1 MNEFVLCKMNKFLL
15 LAFLILIIGVPSA
28 YAHPF
33 LLDSEPPQAGNAAIG
48 TTQIITKYSEAVEID
63 FSELKVFDGN
73 GNQIDNGDTAYYEGE
88 NSLVITTSPLE
99 DGTYTVT
106 SKVLSKVDGHLV
118 RAAIIFGVGE
128 AQVDVSLLEA
138 QEESETTFLPEAAA
152 RFPGIVGQTV
162 ILGSTISAIAIW
174 GTRRKHFRKENLT
187 LINQTYRSKFSKIT
201 GAALVGV
208 LVSNFVMLAV
218 QTIRLETSPLDVIGT
233 SFGTTWLAR
242 MIITII
248 LLGIWF
254 WMERKPRLTSKKHV
268 PMLVASLVLIFTT
281 TMFGHGAASELAAP
295 MILDYVH
302 NLLASVWIGGVIFF
316 SFVILPTLA
325 KLDWM
330 EKEKT
335 ILTILPRY
343 SGMVTIALGILII
356 TGPTLLWFLESDVTS
371 ITNSTYGFLIFAKIF
386 LALIMIGL
394 GAYFQFKVQRPA
406 VKNLG
411 GAIGAGVFGFGEKSP
426 DISKEGFEPPTI
438 EALASK
444 KLAKPLK
451 ASAVTGI
458 ILLGVVSLLV
468 NSSLPAGEIQTAD
481 AQTATFG
488 FSSILFSEQAKFD
501 VSVLPVGVGSN
512 IINVIV
518 STIDGEPI
526 SDISGL
532 KIKIS
537 NPQRNISPI
546 EISTTHASNM
556 ITKFE
561 GEATFGF
568 AGTWQIEIEA
578 QRTQAA
584 NESVIF
590 DVLVK
595 PTLSEIRTEITEYD
609 FPEGESAPLYPLY
622 DGDNTIWISDAAKPK
637 LWKFTLD
644 DRKFTSHEFFGLT
657 TIFLDIDHNGKIWFT
672 DTPNSKIGNFDP
684 NTEKFEIIEIPS
696 LTASS
701 PYSIPIALKV
711 DLDNNI
717 WVAVVDRDMLL
728 VYNQDSKEFEQLLKL
743 PTSES
748 GPSALLLDDNG
759 DMWFAESLAGKIGV
773 VDSKTFEITEFAPD
787 TPLDEPFALLFDKS
801 GSLWISEHIGPGIS
815 KFDPVLETFDH
826 VEAPNPESLP
836 FGMVIDKYDNI
847 WFGQHVTDEL
857 AVYDPYNDQLI
868 EVSIPTPE
876 SFTQFVTSDNDGNVW
891 FVEQRGQKL
900 GVVSISSVS
909 GQARTVTDGV
919 SQSGFNYAEIVSPL
933 IAGGI
938 VVSSLFFVKSVNDK
952 RRIDKM
958 LSK

>member
-1 MNEFVLCKMNKFLL
+1 
-15 LAFLILIIGVPSA
+15 LI
-28 YAHPF
+28 
-33 LLDSEPPQAGNAAIG
+33 DSEPGQGQNTAVG
-48 TTQIITKYSEAVEID
+48 TTQIITFYSEAIEID
-63 FSELKVFDGN
+63 FSELKVFDSN
-73 GNQIDNGDTAYYEGE
+73 GNKIDNMDTAYYEGE
-88 NSLVITTSPLE
+88 SSLVITTPPLE

-128 AQVDVSLLEA
+128 AQVDASLLES
-138 QEESETTFLPEAAA
+138 QDESETTFLPEAAA

-162 ILGSTISAIAIW
+162 VLGSAISAIAIW
-174 GTRRKHFRKENLT
+174 GTQRKHFGKENLT

-201 GAALVGV
+201 GVALVGV

-218 QTIRLETSPLDVIGT
+218 QTVRLETSPIDVL
-233 SFGTTWLAR
+233 GTTFGATWLIR

-254 WMERKPRLTSKKHV
+254 WMERKPHLTNKKHV
-268 PMLVASLVLIFTT
+268 PMLIVSLALIFTT
-281 TMFGHGAASELAAP
+281 TMFGHGTASELVAP

-335 ILTILPRY
+335 VLAILPRY

-371 ITNSTYGFLIFAKIF
+371 ITNSTYGLLIFAKIF

-411 GAIGAGVFGFGEKSP
+411 GAIGAGVNGIGEKPP

-451 ASAVTGI
+451 ASAVIGI

-468 NSSLPAGEIQTAD
+468 NSSLPAGEVQTAD

-488 FSSILFSEQAKFD
+488 FSSVLFSEQAKFD
-501 VSVLPVGVGSN
+501 VSVLPVGVGLNTIS
-512 IINVIV
+512 VVV
-518 STIDGEPI
+518 STIDGELM
-526 SDISGL
+526 SDVSGL
-532 KIKIS
+532 KIKVS

-546 EISTTHASNM
+546 EISTIQSSDEVTE
-556 ITKFE
+556 FE

-578 QRTQAA
+578 QRTQTA

-609 FPEGESAPLYPLY
+609 FPDDESAPLCPRY
-622 DGDNTIWISDAAKPK
+622 DGDKTIWISDAQNPK

-644 DRKFTSHEFFGLT
+644 DRQFSSHEFFGIS

-684 NTEKFEIIEIPS
+684 KTEKFEVIEIPS
-696 LTASS
+696 LVDTS

-711 DLDNNI
+711 DFDNNI
-717 WVAVVDRDMLL
+717 WIAVVDTDMLL
-728 VYNQDSKEFEQLLKL
+728 MYNQNSKEFEQFLRL

-759 DMWFAESLAGKIGV
+759 NVWFAEALSGRIGV
-773 VDSKTFEITEFAPD
+773 IDSKTFEITEFASD

-801 GSLWISEHIGPGIS
+801 GALWIAEHIGPGIT

-826 VEAPNPESLP
+826 VNVPNPESLP
-836 FGMVIDKYDNI
+836 FGMAIDKYDNI
-847 WFGQHVTDEL
+847 WFGQHVIDEL
-857 AVYDPYNDQLI
+857 GVYDPYNDQLI

-876 SFTQFVTSDNDGNVW
+876 SFTQFITADDKGDIW
-891 FVEQRGQKL
+891 FVEQRTKKL
-900 GVVSISSVS
+900 GVVSISSIS
-909 GQARTVTDGV
+909 GQARAVTDGG
-919 SQSGFNYAEIVSPL
+919 SGPSFNYAEIVSPL

-938 VVSSLFFVKSVNDK
+938 VASSLFFVKSVNDK

-958 LSK
+958 LS

>member
-1 MNEFVLCKMNKFLL
+1 MNKLLL
-15 LAFLILIIGVPSA
+15 LAFLILVIGVPSA

-33 LLDSEPPQAGNAAIG
+33 LLDSEPSQAVNAPID

-63 FSELKVFDGN
+63 FSELKVFDSN
-73 GNQIDNGDTAYYEGE
+73 GNQIDNGDTTYYEGE
-88 NSLVITTSPLE
+88 SSLVITTPPLE

-128 AQVDVSLLEA
+128 AQVDVSLLES
-138 QEESETTFLPEAAA
+138 QDESETTFLPEAAA

-174 GTRRKHFRKENLT
+174 GTQRKHFGKENLT

-201 GAALVGV
+201 GVALVGV
-208 LVSNFVMLAV
+208 LVSNFVMIAV
-218 QTIRLETSPLDVIGT
+218 QTVRLETSPIDVL
-233 SFGTTWLAR
+233 GTTFGATWLIR

-254 WMERKPRLTSKKHV
+254 WMERKPHLTNKKHV
-268 PMLVASLVLIFTT
+268 PLLIVSLALIFTT
-281 TMFGHGAASELAAP
+281 TMFGHGTASELVAP

-335 ILTILPRY
+335 VLAILPRY

-371 ITNSTYGFLIFAKIF
+371 ITNSTYGLLIFAKIF

-411 GAIGAGVFGFGEKSP
+411 GAIGAGVFGFGEKPP
-426 DISKEGFEPPTI
+426 DISKEGFEAPTI

-444 KLAKPLK
+444 KLVKPLK
-451 ASAVTGI
+451 ASAVIGI

-468 NSSLPAGEIQTAD
+468 NSSLPAGEVQTAD

-488 FSSILFSEQAKFD
+488 FSSVLFSEQAKFD
-501 VSVLPVGVGSN
+501 VSILPVGVGPNTIS
-512 IINVIV
+512 VV
-518 STIDGEPI
+518 VFTIDGEPM
-526 SDISGL
+526 SDVSGL
-532 KIKIS
+532 KIKVS

-546 EISTTHASNM
+546 EISTIQSSDEVTE
-556 ITKFE
+556 FE

-578 QRTQAA
+578 QRTQTA

-609 FPEGESAPLYPLY
+609 FPEGESAPLYPRY
-622 DGDNTIWISDAAKPK
+622 DGDNTIWISDAQNPK

-644 DRKFTSHEFFGLT
+644 DRQFSSHEFFGIS

-684 NTEKFEIIEIPS
+684 KTEKFEIIEIPL
-696 LTASS
+696 LTMKTS
-701 PYSIPIALKV
+701 YSIPITLKV
-711 DLDNNI
+711 DSDNNI
-717 WVAVVDRDMLL
+717 WVALVDRDMLL
-728 VYNQDSKEFEQLLKL
+728 VYSQDSKEFEQFLKL
-743 PTSES
+743 PTLES

-759 DMWFAESLAGKIGV
+759 NMWFAESLSGKIGV

-801 GSLWISEHIGPGIS
+801 GSLWIAEHIGPGIT
-815 KFDPVLETFDH
+815 KFDPILETFDH
-826 VEAPNPESLP
+826 VKAPNPESLP
-836 FGMVIDKYDNI
+836 FGMAIDKYDNI
-847 WFGQHVTDEL
+847 WFGQHVIDEL
-857 AVYDPYNDQLI
+857 GVYDPYNDQLI

-876 SFTQFVTSDNDGNVW
+876 SFTQFITADDKGDIW
-891 FVEQRGQKL
+891 FVEQRTKKL

-909 GQARTVTDGV
+909 GQARAVTDGG
-919 SQSGFNYAEIVSPL
+919 SGPSFNYAEIVSPL

>member
-1 MNEFVLCKMNKFLL
+1 
-15 LAFLILIIGVPSA
+15 LAFLILVIGVPSA

-33 LLDSEPPQAGNAAIG
+33 LLVAEPSQAVKAPIG

-63 FSELKVFDGN
+63 FSELKVFDSN

-88 NSLVITTSPLE
+88 SSLVITTPPLE

-128 AQVDVSLLEA
+128 AQVDASLLES
-138 QEESETTFLPEAAA
+138 QDESETTFLPEAAA

-162 ILGSTISAIAIW
+162 VLGSAISAIAIW
-174 GTRRKHFRKENLT
+174 GTQRKHFGKENLT

-201 GAALVGV
+201 GVALVGV

-218 QTIRLETSPLDVIGT
+218 QTVRLETSPIDVL
-233 SFGTTWLAR
+233 GTTFGATWLIR

-254 WMERKPRLTSKKHV
+254 WMERKPRLTNKKHV
-268 PMLVASLVLIFTT
+268 PMLIVSLALIFTT
-281 TMFGHGAASELAAP
+281 TMFGHGTASELVAP

-302 NLLASVWIGGVIFF
+302 YLLASVWIGGIIFF

-335 ILTILPRY
+335 VLAILPRY

-411 GAIGAGVFGFGEKSP
+411 GAIGAGVFGFGEKPP
-426 DISKEGFEPPTI
+426 DVSKEGFEPPTI

-444 KLAKPLK
+444 KLVYPLK
-451 ASAVTGI
+451 ASAVIGI

-468 NSSLPAGEIQTAD
+468 YSSLPAGEVQTAD
-481 AQTATFG
+481 AQTTMFG
-488 FSSILFSEQAKFD
+488 FSSVLFSEQAKFD
-501 VSVLPVGVGSN
+501 VSVLPVGVGLNTIS
-512 IINVIV
+512 VVV
-518 STIDGEPI
+518 STIDGELM
-526 SDISGL
+526 SDVSGL
-532 KIKIS
+532 KIKVS

-546 EISTTHASNM
+546 EISTIQSSDE

-584 NESVIF
+584 NESIIF

-609 FPEGESAPLYPLY
+609 FPIDDSAPLYPRY
-622 DGDNTIWISDAAKPK
+622 DGDNTIWISDAAEPR

-644 DRKFTSHEFFGLT
+644 DRQFSSYDFFGIS
-657 TIFLDIDHNGKIWFT
+657 TIFLDIDHDGKIWFT

-684 NTEKFEIIEIPS
+684 KTEKFEIIEIPS
-696 LTASS
+696 LVDTS

-711 DLDNNI
+711 DFDNNI
-717 WVAVVDRDMLL
+717 WIAVVDTDMILI
-728 VYNQDSKEFEQLLKL
+728 YNQNSKEFEQFLRL

-759 DMWFAESLAGKIGV
+759 NMWFAEALSGKIGV
-773 VDSKTFEITEFAPD
+773 VDSKTFEITEFVPD

-801 GSLWISEHIGPGIS
+801 GSLWIAEHIGP
-815 KFDPVLETFDH
+815 
-826 VEAPNPESLP
+826 
-836 FGMVIDKYDNI
+836 
-847 WFGQHVTDEL
+847 
-857 AVYDPYNDQLI
+857 
-868 EVSIPTPE
+868 
-876 SFTQFVTSDNDGNVW
+876 
-891 FVEQRGQKL
+891 
-900 GVVSISSVS
+900 
-909 GQARTVTDGV
+909 
-919 SQSGFNYAEIVSPL
+919 
-933 IAGGI
+933 
-938 VVSSLFFVKSVNDK
+938 
-952 RRIDKM
+952 
-958 LSK
+958 

>member
-1 MNEFVLCKMNKFLL
+1 
-15 LAFLILIIGVPSA
+15 LALLILVIGVPSV

-33 LLDSEPPQAGNAAIG
+33 LLDSEPSQAVNVPIG

-63 FSELKVFDGN
+63 FSELKVFDSD

-88 NSLVITTSPLE
+88 SSLVITTSPLE

-128 AQVDVSLLEA
+128 AQVDASLLES
-138 QEESETTFLPEAAA
+138 QDESETTFLPEAAA

-162 ILGSTISAIAIW
+162 VLGSAISAIAIW
-174 GTRRKHFRKENLT
+174 GTQRKHFGKENLT

-218 QTIRLETSPLDVIGT
+218 QTVRLETSPIDVL
-233 SFGTTWLAR
+233 GTTFGATWLMR

-254 WMERKPRLTSKKHV
+254 WMERKPHLTNKKHV
-268 PMLVASLVLIFTT
+268 PMLIVSLALIFTT
-281 TMFGHGAASELAAP
+281 TMFGHGTASELVAP

-302 NLLASVWIGGVIFF
+302 NLLASVWIGGIIFF

-335 ILTILPRY
+335 VLAILPRY

-371 ITNSTYGFLIFAKIF
+371 ITNSTYGLLIFAKIF
-386 LALIMIGL
+386 LAMIMIGL

-411 GAIGAGVFGFGEKSP
+411 GAIGAGVFGFGEKPP
-426 DISKEGFEPPTI
+426 DVSKEGFEPPTI

-444 KLAKPLK
+444 KLVKPLK
-451 ASAVTGI
+451 ASAVIGI

-468 NSSLPAGEIQTAD
+468 NSSLPAGEVQTAD
-481 AQTATFG
+481 AQTAMFG
-488 FSSILFSEQAKFD
+488 FSSVLFSEQAKFG
-501 VSVLPVGVGSN
+501 VSVLPVGVGPNTIS
-512 IINVIV
+512 VVV
-518 STIDGEPI
+518 STIDGEPM
-526 SDISGL
+526 SDVSGL
-532 KIKIS
+532 KIKVS

-546 EISTTHASNM
+546 EISTIQSSDEVTE
-556 ITKFE
+556 FE

-568 AGTWQIEIEA
+568 AGTWQIDIEV

-584 NESVIF
+584 NESIIF

-609 FPEGESAPLYPLY
+609 FPIDDSAPLYPRY
-622 DGDNTIWISDAAKPK
+622 DGDNTIWISDAAEPR

-644 DRKFTSHEFFGLT
+644 DRQFSSYDFFGIS
-657 TIFLDIDHNGKIWFT
+657 TIFLDIDHDGKIWFT

-684 NTEKFEIIEIPS
+684 KTEKFEVIEIPS
-696 LTASS
+696 LTDTS

-711 DLDNNI
+711 DFDNNI
-717 WVAVVDRDMLL
+717 WIAVVDTDMLL
-728 VYNQDSKEFEQLLKL
+728 VYSQDSKEFEQFLRL

-759 DMWFAESLAGKIGV
+759 NMWFAESLSGKIGV

-787 TPLDEPFALLFDKS
+787 TLLDEPFALLFDKS
-801 GSLWISEHIGPGIS
+801 GLLWISEHTGPGITE
-815 KFDPVLETFDH
+815 FDPMLETFDH
-826 VEAPNPESLP
+826 VKAPNPESLP
-836 FGMVIDKYDNI
+836 FGMAIDKYDNI

-857 AVYDPYNDQLI
+857 GVYDPYNDQLI

-876 SFTQFVTSDNDGNVW
+876 SFTQFITADDNGDIW
-891 FVEQRGQKL
+891 FVEQRTKKL
-900 GVVSISSVS
+900 GVVSISSVPS
-909 GQARTVTDGV
+909 QAKAV
-919 SQSGFNYAEIVSPL
+919 SDSSDELQLNYAEIVSPL
-933 IAGGI
+933 IAAGI
-938 VVSSLFFVKSVNDK
+938 IATSLFFVKSVHDK
-952 RRIDKM
+952 RRIDELLQK
-958 LSK
+958 

>member
-1 MNEFVLCKMNKFLL
+1 MNKLLL
-15 LAFLILIIGVPSA
+15 LAFLILVIGVPSA

-33 LLDSEPPQAGNAAIG
+33 LLDSEPSQAVNAPIG
-48 TTQIITKYSEAVEID
+48 TTQIITKYSEAVEIN
-63 FSELKVFDGN
+63 FSELKVFDSN

-88 NSLVITTSPLE
+88 SSLVITTSPLE

-128 AQVDVSLLEA
+128 AQVNASLLES
-138 QEESETTFLPEAAA
+138 QDESETTFLPEAAA

-162 ILGSTISAIAIW
+162 VLGSTISAIAIW
-174 GTRRKHFRKENLT
+174 GTQRKHFGKENLT

-201 GAALVGV
+201 GVALVGV
-208 LVSNFVMLAV
+208 LVSNFVMIAV
-218 QTIRLETSPLDVIGT
+218 QTVRLETSPIDVL
-233 SFGTTWLAR
+233 GTTFGATWLIR

-254 WMERKPRLTSKKHV
+254 WMERKPHLTNKKHV
-268 PMLVASLVLIFTT
+268 PMLIVSLALIFTT
-281 TMFGHGAASELAAP
+281 TMFGHGTASELVAP

-316 SFVILPTLA
+316 AFVILPTLA
-325 KLDWM
+325 KLNWM

-335 ILTILPRY
+335 ILAILPRY
-343 SGMVTIALGILII
+343 SGMITIALGILII
-356 TGPTLLWFLESDVTS
+356 TGPTLLWFLESNVTS

-411 GAIGAGVFGFGEKSP
+411 GAIGAGVFGFGEKPP

-468 NSSLPAGEIQTAD
+468 NSSLPAGEVQTAD

-488 FSSILFSEQAKFD
+488 FSSVLFSEQAKFD

-512 IINVIV
+512 TISVIV
-518 STIDGEPI
+518 STIDGEPM

-532 KIKIS
+532 KIKVS

-546 EISTTHASNM
+546 EISTIQSSDE
-556 ITKFE
+556 ITEFE

-578 QRTQAA
+578 QRTQTA

-609 FPEGESAPLYPLY
+609 FPEGESAPLYPRY
-622 DGDNTIWISDAAKPK
+622 DGNNTIWISDAAEPR

-644 DRKFTSHEFFGLT
+644 DKQFSSYDFFGIS
-657 TIFLDIDHNGKIWFT
+657 TIFLDIDHDGKIWFT

-684 NTEKFEIIEIPS
+684 KTEKFEVIEIPS
-696 LTASS
+696 LVDTS

-711 DLDNNI
+711 DFDNNI
-717 WVAVVDRDMLL
+717 WIAVVDTDMLL
-728 VYNQDSKEFEQLLKL
+728 MYNQNSKEFEQFLRL

-759 DMWFAESLAGKIGV
+759 NMWFAEALSGRIGV

-801 GSLWISEHIGPGIS
+801 GSLWIAEHIGPGIA
-815 KFDPVLETFDH
+815 KFDPILETFDH
-826 VEAPNPESLP
+826 VKAPNPESLP
-836 FGMVIDKYDNI
+836 FGMAIDKYDNI
-847 WFGQHVTDEL
+847 WFGQHVIDEL
-857 AVYDPYNDQLI
+857 GVYDPYNDQLI

-876 SFTQFVTSDNDGNVW
+876 SFTQFITADDNGDIW
-891 FVEQRGQKL
+891 FVEQRTKKL
-900 GVVSISSVS
+900 GVVSISSVP
-909 GQARTVTDGV
+909 GQARTVIDGG
-919 SQSGFNYAEIVSPL
+919 SGPSFNYAEIVSPL

-958 LSK
+958 LSE

>member
-1 MNEFVLCKMNKFLL
+1 MNKLLL
-15 LAFLILIIGVPSA
+15 LAFLILVIGVPSA

-33 LLDSEPPQAGNAAIG
+33 LLDSEPSQAVNAPIG
-48 TTQIITKYSEAVEID
+48 TTQIITKYSEAVEIN
-63 FSELKVFDGN
+63 FSELKVFDSN

-88 NSLVITTSPLE
+88 SSLVITTPPLE

-128 AQVDVSLLEA
+128 AQVDASLLES
-138 QEESETTFLPEAAA
+138 QDESETTFLPEAAA

-162 ILGSTISAIAIW
+162 VLGSAISAIAIW
-174 GTRRKHFRKENLT
+174 GTQRKHFGKENLT

-208 LVSNFVMLAV
+208 LVSNFVMIAV
-218 QTIRLETSPLDVIGT
+218 QTVRLETSPIDVL
-233 SFGTTWLAR
+233 GTTFGATWLIR

-254 WMERKPRLTSKKHV
+254 WMERKPHLTNKKHV
-268 PMLVASLVLIFTT
+268 PMLIVSLALIFTT
-281 TMFGHGAASELAAP
+281 TMFGHGTASELAAP

-302 NLLASVWIGGVIFF
+302 NLLASVWIGGIIFF

-335 ILTILPRY
+335 VLAILPRY

-356 TGPTLLWFLESDVTS
+356 TGPTLLWFLESNVTS
-371 ITNSTYGFLIFAKIF
+371 ITNSTYGLLIFAKIF

-411 GAIGAGVFGFGEKSP
+411 GAIGAGVFGFGEKPP
-426 DISKEGFEPPTI
+426 DISKEGFEAPTI

-444 KLAKPLK
+444 KLVKPLK
-451 ASAVTGI
+451 ASAVIGI

-468 NSSLPAGEIQTAD
+468 NSSLPAGEVQTAD

-488 FSSILFSEQAKFD
+488 FSSVLFSEQAKFD
-501 VSVLPVGVGSN
+501 VSILPVGVGPNTIS
-512 IINVIV
+512 VV
-518 STIDGEPI
+518 VFTIDGEPM
-526 SDISGL
+526 SDVSGL
-532 KIKIS
+532 KIKVS

-546 EISTTHASNM
+546 EISTIQSSDEVTE
-556 ITKFE
+556 FE

-568 AGTWQIEIEA
+568 AGTWQIDIEV

-584 NESVIF
+584 NESIIF

-609 FPEGESAPLYPLY
+609 FPEADSAPLYPRY
-622 DGDNTIWISDAAKPK
+622 DGDNTIWISDAAEPR

-644 DRKFTSHEFFGLT
+644 DRQFSSYDFFGIS
-657 TIFLDIDHNGKIWFT
+657 TIFLDIDHDGKIWFT

-684 NTEKFEIIEIPS
+684 KTEKFEVIEIPS
-696 LTASS
+696 LVDTS

-711 DLDNNI
+711 DFDNNI
-717 WVAVVDRDMLL
+717 WVAVVDTDMLL
-728 VYNQDSKEFEQLLKL
+728 MYNQNSKEFEQFLRL

-759 DMWFAESLAGKIGV
+759 NMWFAEALSGRIGV

-801 GSLWISEHIGPGIS
+801 GSLWIAEHVGPGIT
-815 KFDPVLETFDH
+815 KFDPILETFDQ
-826 VEAPNPESLP
+826 VKAPNPESLP
-836 FGMVIDKYDNI
+836 FGMAIDKYDNI
-847 WFGQHVTDEL
+847 WFGQHVIDEL
-857 AVYDPYNDQLI
+857 GVYDPYNDQLI

-876 SFTQFVTSDNDGNVW
+876 SFTQFITADDNGDIW
-891 FVEQRGQKL
+891 FVEQRTKKL
-900 GVVSISSVS
+900 GVVSISSVP
-909 GQARTVTDGV
+909 GQARAVTDGG
-919 SQSGFNYAEIVSPL
+919 SGPSFNYAEIVSPL

-938 VVSSLFFVKSVNDK
+938 VASSLFFVKSVNDK

-958 LSK
+958 LS

>member
-1 MNEFVLCKMNKFLL
+1 LT
-15 LAFLILIIGVPSA
+15 FLILVIGVPSA

-33 LLDSEPPQAGNAAIG
+33 LLDSEPSQAVNAPIG

-63 FSELKVFDGN
+63 FSELKVFDSN
-73 GNQIDNGDTAYYEGE
+73 GNQIDNGDTTYYEGE
-88 NSLVITTSPLE
+88 SSLVITTPPLE

-128 AQVDVSLLEA
+128 AQVDASLLES
-138 QEESETTFLPEAAA
+138 QDESETTFLPEAAA

-162 ILGSTISAIAIW
+162 VLGSAISAIAIW
-174 GTRRKHFRKENLT
+174 GTQRKHFGKENLT

-201 GAALVGV
+201 GVALVGV
-208 LVSNFVMLAV
+208 LVSNFVMIAV
-218 QTIRLETSPLDVIGT
+218 QTVRLETSPIDVL
-233 SFGTTWLAR
+233 GTTFGATWLIR

-248 LLGIWF
+248 LFGIWF
-254 WMERKPRLTSKKHV
+254 WMERKPHLTNKKHV
-268 PMLVASLVLIFTT
+268 PMLIVSLALIFTT
-281 TMFGHGAASELAAP
+281 TMFGHGTASELVAP

-335 ILTILPRY
+335 VLAILPRY

-371 ITNSTYGFLIFAKIF
+371 ITNSTYGLLIFAKIF

-411 GAIGAGVFGFGEKSP
+411 GAIGAGVFGFGEKPP
-426 DISKEGFEPPTI
+426 DVSKEGFEPPTI

-444 KLAKPLK
+444 KLVKPLK

-468 NSSLPAGEIQTAD
+468 NSSLPAGEVQTAD
-481 AQTATFG
+481 AQTTMFG
-488 FSSILFSEQAKFD
+488 FSSVLFSEQAKFD
-501 VSVLPVGVGSN
+501 VSVLPVGVGPNTIS
-512 IINVIV
+512 VVV
-518 STIDGEPI
+518 STIDGESM
-526 SDISGL
+526 SDVSGL
-532 KIKIS
+532 KIKVS

-546 EISTTHASNM
+546 EISTIQSSDE
-556 ITKFE
+556 ITEFE

-578 QRTQAA
+578 QRTQTA

-609 FPEGESAPLYPLY
+609 FPEADSAPLYPRY
-622 DGDNTIWISDAAKPK
+622 DGNNTIWISDAAEPR

-644 DRKFTSHEFFGLT
+644 DRQFSSYDFFGIS
-657 TIFLDIDHNGKIWFT
+657 TIFLDIDHDGKIWFT

-684 NTEKFEIIEIPS
+684 KTEKFEVIEIPP
-696 LTASS
+696 LTAAS

-711 DLDNNI
+711 DFDNNI
-717 WVAVVDRDMLL
+717 WIAVVDKNQLL
-728 VYNQDSKEFEQLLKL
+728 MYNQNSKEFEQFLRV

-759 DMWFAESLAGKIGV
+759 NMWFAEALSGKIGV

-801 GSLWISEHIGPGIS
+801 GSLWIAEHIGPGIT
-815 KFDPVLETFDH
+815 KFDPILETFDH
-826 VEAPNPESLP
+826 VKAPNPESLP
-836 FGMVIDKYDNI
+836 FGMAIDKYDNI
-847 WFGQHVTDEL
+847 WFGQHVIDEL

-876 SFTQFVTSDNDGNVW
+876 SFTQFITADDKGDIW
-891 FVEQRGQKL
+891 FVEQRTKKL
-900 GVVSISSVS
+900 GVVSISSIP
-909 GQARTVTDGV
+909 GQARTVTDGG
-919 SQSGFNYAEIVSPL
+919 SGPSFNYAEIVSPL

-958 LSK
+958 LSE

>member
-1 MNEFVLCKMNKFLL
+1 
-15 LAFLILIIGVPSA
+15 LALLILVIGVPSV

-33 LLDSEPPQAGNAAIG
+33 LLDSEPSQAVNAPIG

-63 FSELKVFDGN
+63 FSELKVFDSN

-88 NSLVITTSPLE
+88 SSLVITTPPLE

-128 AQVDVSLLEA
+128 AQVDASLLES
-138 QEESETTFLPEAAA
+138 QDESETTFLPEAAA

-162 ILGSTISAIAIW
+162 VLGSAISAIAIW
-174 GTRRKHFRKENLT
+174 GTQRKHFGKENLT

-201 GAALVGV
+201 GVALVGV
-208 LVSNFVMLAV
+208 LVSNFVMIAV
-218 QTIRLETSPLDVIGT
+218 QTIRLETSPIDVL
-233 SFGTTWLAR
+233 GTTFGATWLIR

-254 WMERKPRLTSKKHV
+254 WMERKPHLTNKKHA
-268 PMLVASLVLIFTT
+268 PMLIVSLALIFTT
-281 TMFGHGAASELAAP
+281 TMFGHGTASELVAP

-335 ILTILPRY
+335 VLAILPRY

-356 TGPTLLWFLESDVTS
+356 TGPTLLWFLESNVTS

-411 GAIGAGVFGFGEKSP
+411 GAIGAGVFGFGEKPP

-451 ASAVTGI
+451 ASAITGI

-468 NSSLPAGEIQTAD
+468 NSSLPAGEVQTAD
-481 AQTATFG
+481 AQTTTFG
-488 FSSILFSEQAKFD
+488 FSSILFSEQAKFG
-501 VSVLPVGVGSN
+501 VSVLPVGVGPNTIS
-512 IINVIV
+512 VVV
-518 STIDGEPI
+518 STIDGEPM
-526 SDISGL
+526 SDVSGL
-532 KIKIS
+532 KIKVS

-546 EISTTHASNM
+546 EISTIQSSDEVTE
-556 ITKFE
+556 FE

-609 FPEGESAPLYPLY
+609 FPDDESAPLYPRY
-622 DGDNTIWISDAAKPK
+622 DGDNTIWISDAAEPR

-644 DRKFTSHEFFGLT
+644 DRQFSSYDFFGIS
-657 TIFLDIDHNGKIWFT
+657 TIFLDIDHDGKIWFT

-684 NTEKFEIIEIPS
+684 KTEKFEVIEIPS
-696 LTASS
+696 LTDTS

-711 DLDNNI
+711 DFDNNI
-717 WVAVVDRDMLL
+717 WIAVVDTDMLL
-728 VYNQDSKEFEQLLKL
+728 MYNQNSKEFEQFLRV

-759 DMWFAESLAGKIGV
+759 NMWFAEALSGKIGV

-801 GSLWISEHIGPGIS
+801 GSLWIAEHIGPGIT

-826 VEAPNPESLP
+826 VKAPNPESLP
-836 FGMVIDKYDNI
+836 FGMAIDKYDNI
-847 WFGQHVTDEL
+847 WFGQHVIDEL
-857 AVYDPYNDQLI
+857 GVYDPYNDQLI
-868 EVSIPTPE
+868 EIPIPTPE
-876 SFTQFVTSDNDGNVW
+876 SFTQFITADDNGDIW
-891 FVEQRGQKL
+891 FVEQRTKKL
-900 GVVSISSVS
+900 GVVSISSVA
-909 GQARTVTDGV
+909 GQARTALSAGDE
-919 SQSGFNYAEIVSPL
+919 SGFNYAEIVSPL

-958 LSK
+958 LS

>member
-1 MNEFVLCKMNKFLL
+1 M
-15 LAFLILIIGVPSA
+15 AFLILVIGVPSA

-33 LLDSEPPQAGNAAIG
+33 LLDSEPSQAVNAPIG

-63 FSELKVFDGN
+63 FSELKVFDSN

-88 NSLVITTSPLE
+88 SSLVITTPPLE

-128 AQVDVSLLEA
+128 AQVDASLLES
-138 QEESETTFLPEAAA
+138 QDESETTFLPEAAA

-162 ILGSTISAIAIW
+162 VLGSAISAIAIW
-174 GTRRKHFRKENLT
+174 GTQRKHFGKENLT

-201 GAALVGV
+201 GVALVGV
-208 LVSNFVMLAV
+208 LVSNFVMIAV
-218 QTIRLETSPLDVIGT
+218 QTVRLETSPIDVL
-233 SFGTTWLAR
+233 GTTFGATWLMR

-254 WMERKPRLTSKKHV
+254 WMERKPHLTNKKHV
-268 PMLVASLVLIFTT
+268 PMLIVSLALIFTT
-281 TMFGHGAASELAAP
+281 TMFGHGTASELVAP

-335 ILTILPRY
+335 VLAILPRY
-343 SGMVTIALGILII
+343 SGMVTIALGILIV

-411 GAIGAGVFGFGEKSP
+411 GAIGAGVFGFGEKPP

-451 ASAVTGI
+451 ASAVIGI

-468 NSSLPAGEIQTAD
+468 NSSLPAGEVQTAD
-481 AQTATFG
+481 AQTAMFG
-488 FSSILFSEQAKFD
+488 FSSVLFSEQAKFD
-501 VSVLPVGVGSN
+501 VSVLPVGVGPNTIS
-512 IINVIV
+512 VVV
-518 STIDGEPI
+518 STIDGEPM
-526 SDISGL
+526 SDVSGL
-532 KIKIS
+532 KIKVS

-546 EISTTHASNM
+546 EISTIQSSDE
-556 ITKFE
+556 ITEFE

-584 NESVIF
+584 NESIIF

-609 FPEGESAPLYPLY
+609 FPEGESAPLYPRY
-622 DGDNTIWISDAAKPK
+622 DGDNTIWISDAAEPR

-644 DRKFTSHEFFGLT
+644 DKQFSSYDFFGIS
-657 TIFLDIDHNGKIWFT
+657 TIFLDIDHDGKIWFT

-684 NTEKFEIIEIPS
+684 KTEKFEVIEIPS
-696 LTASS
+696 LVDTS

-711 DLDNNI
+711 DFDNNI
-717 WVAVVDRDMLL
+717 WIAVVDTDMLL
-728 VYNQDSKEFEQLLKL
+728 MYNQNSKEFEQFLRL

-759 DMWFAESLAGKIGV
+759 NMWFAEALSGRIGV

-801 GSLWISEHIGPGIS
+801 GSLWIAEHIGPGIT
-815 KFDPVLETFDH
+815 KFDPILETFDH
-826 VEAPNPESLP
+826 VKAPNPESLP
-836 FGMVIDKYDNI
+836 FGMAIDKYDNI
-847 WFGQHVTDEL
+847 WFGQHVIDEL
-857 AVYDPYNDQLI
+857 GVYDPYNDQLI

-876 SFTQFVTSDNDGNVW
+876 SFTQFIAADDKGDIW
-891 FVEQRGQKL
+891 FVEQRTKKL

-909 GQARTVTDGV
+909 GQARDVTDSV
-919 SQSGFNYAEIVSPL
+919 NKFVFNYAEIVSPL

-958 LSK
+958 LS

>member
-1 MNEFVLCKMNKFLL
+1 MNGLLL
-15 LAFLILIIGVPSA
+15 LALLILVIGVPSV

-33 LLDSEPPQAGNAAIG
+33 LLDSEPSQAVNAPIG
-48 TTQIITKYSEAVEID
+48 TTQIITKYSEAVEIN
-63 FSELKVFDGN
+63 FSELKVFDSN

-88 NSLVITTSPLE
+88 SSLVITTPPLE
-99 DGTYTVT
+99 DGIYTVT

-128 AQVDVSLLEA
+128 AQVDVSLLES
-138 QEESETTFLPEAAA
+138 QDESETTFLPEAAA

-162 ILGSTISAIAIW
+162 VLGSAISAIAIW
-174 GTRRKHFRKENLT
+174 GTQRKHFGKENLT

-201 GAALVGV
+201 GVALVGV
-208 LVSNFVMLAV
+208 LVSNFVMIAV
-218 QTIRLETSPLDVIGT
+218 QTVRLETSPIDVL
-233 SFGTTWLAR
+233 GTTFGATWLIR

-254 WMERKPRLTSKKHV
+254 WMERKPHLTNKKHV
-268 PMLVASLVLIFTT
+268 PMLIVSLALIFTT
-281 TMFGHGAASELAAP
+281 TMFGHGTASELAAP

-302 NLLASVWIGGVIFF
+302 NLLASVWIGGIIFF

-335 ILTILPRY
+335 VLAILPRY

-371 ITNSTYGFLIFAKIF
+371 ITNSTYGLLIFAKIF

-411 GAIGAGVFGFGEKSP
+411 GAIGAGVFGFGEKPP

-468 NSSLPAGEIQTAD
+468 NSSLPAGEVQTAD
-481 AQTATFG
+481 AQTAMFG
-488 FSSILFSEQAKFD
+488 FSSVLFSEQAKFD
-501 VSVLPVGVGSN
+501 VSVLPVGVGLNTVS
-512 IINVIV
+512 VVV
-518 STIDGEPI
+518 STIDGEPM
-526 SDISGL
+526 SDVSGL
-532 KIKIS
+532 KIKVS

-546 EISTTHASNM
+546 EISTIQSSDEV
-556 ITKFE
+556 TKFE

-609 FPEGESAPLYPLY
+609 FPDPDSAPLYPLY
-622 DGDNTIWISDAAKPK
+622 DGDNTIWISDAAEPR

-644 DRKFTSHEFFGLT
+644 DRQFSSYDFFGIS
-657 TIFLDIDHNGKIWFT
+657 TIFLDIDHDGKIWFT

-684 NTEKFEIIEIPS
+684 KTEKFEVIEIPS
-696 LTASS
+696 LVDTS

-711 DLDNNI
+711 DFDNNI
-717 WVAVVDRDMLL
+717 WIAVVDTDMLL
-728 VYNQDSKEFEQLLKL
+728 MYNQNSKEFEQFLRL

-759 DMWFAESLAGKIGV
+759 NMWFAEALSGRIGV

-801 GSLWISEHIGPGIS
+801 GSLWIAEHIGPGIT
-815 KFDPVLETFDH
+815 KFDPILETFDH
-826 VEAPNPESLP
+826 VKAPNPESLP
-836 FGMVIDKYDNI
+836 FGMAIDKYDNI

-857 AVYDPYNDQLI
+857 GVYDPYNDQLI

-876 SFTQFVTSDNDGNVW
+876 SFTQFITADDNGDIW
-891 FVEQRGQKL
+891 FVEQRTKKL
-900 GVVSISSVS
+900 GVVSISSIS
-909 GQARTVTDGV
+909 GQARAVTDGG
-919 SQSGFNYAEIVSPL
+919 SGPSFNYAEIVSPL

-958 LSK
+958 LSY

>member
-1 MNEFVLCKMNKFLL
+1 MNRLLL
-15 LAFLILIIGVPSA
+15 LALLILVIGVPSV

-33 LLDSEPPQAGNAAIG
+33 LLDSEPSQAVNAPIG
-48 TTQIITKYSEAVEID
+48 TTQIITKYSEAVEIN
-63 FSELKVFDGN
+63 FSELKVFDSN

-88 NSLVITTSPLE
+88 SSLVITTPPLE

-128 AQVDVSLLEA
+128 AQVDASLLES
-138 QEESETTFLPEAAA
+138 QDESETTFLPEAAA

-162 ILGSTISAIAIW
+162 VLGSTISAIAIW
-174 GTRRKHFRKENLT
+174 GTQRKYFGKENLT

-201 GAALVGV
+201 GVALVGV
-208 LVSNFVMLAV
+208 LVSNFVMIAV
-218 QTIRLETSPLDVIGT
+218 QTVRLETSPIDVL
-233 SFGTTWLAR
+233 GTTFGATWLIR
-242 MIITII
+242 MIITIT

-254 WMERKPRLTSKKHV
+254 WMERKPHLTNKKHV
-268 PMLVASLVLIFTT
+268 PMLIVSLALIFTT
-281 TMFGHGAASELAAP
+281 TMFGHGTASELAAP

-335 ILTILPRY
+335 VLAILPRY

-411 GAIGAGVFGFGEKSP
+411 GAIGAGVFGFGEKPP

-468 NSSLPAGEIQTAD
+468 NSSLPAGEVQTAE
-481 AQTATFG
+481 AQTAMFG
-488 FSSILFSEQAKFD
+488 FSSVLFSEQAKFD
-501 VSVLPVGVGSN
+501 VSVLPVGVGPKTIS
-512 IINVIV
+512 VVV
-518 STIDGEPI
+518 STMDGEPM
-526 SDISGL
+526 SDVSGL
-532 KIKIS
+532 KIKVS

-546 EISTTHASNM
+546 EISIIQSSDEVTE
-556 ITKFE
+556 FE

-609 FPEGESAPLYPLY
+609 FPEGESAPLYPRY
-622 DGDNTIWISDAAKPK
+622 DGNNTIWISDAAEPR

-644 DRKFTSHEFFGLT
+644 DKQFSSYDFFGISQYFLT
-657 TIFLDIDHNGKIWFT
+657 
-672 DTPNSKIGNFDP
+672 
-684 NTEKFEIIEIPS
+684 
-696 LTASS
+696 
-701 PYSIPIALKV
+701 
-711 DLDNNI
+711 
-717 WVAVVDRDMLL
+717 
-728 VYNQDSKEFEQLLKL
+728 
-743 PTSES
+743 
-748 GPSALLLDDNG
+748 
-759 DMWFAESLAGKIGV
+759 
-773 VDSKTFEITEFAPD
+773 
-787 TPLDEPFALLFDKS
+787 
-801 GSLWISEHIGPGIS
+801 
-815 KFDPVLETFDH
+815 
-826 VEAPNPESLP
+826 
-836 FGMVIDKYDNI
+836 
-847 WFGQHVTDEL
+847 
-857 AVYDPYNDQLI
+857 
-868 EVSIPTPE
+868 
-876 SFTQFVTSDNDGNVW
+876 
-891 FVEQRGQKL
+891 
-900 GVVSISSVS
+900 
-909 GQARTVTDGV
+909 
-919 SQSGFNYAEIVSPL
+919 
-933 IAGGI
+933 
-938 VVSSLFFVKSVNDK
+938 
-952 RRIDKM
+952 
-958 LSK
+958 

>member
-1 MNEFVLCKMNKFLL
+1 M
-15 LAFLILIIGVPSA
+15 LI
-28 YAHPF
+28 
-33 LLDSEPPQAGNAAIG
+33 
-48 TTQIITKYSEAVEID
+48 
-63 FSELKVFDGN
+63 
-73 GNQIDNGDTAYYEGE
+73 
-88 NSLVITTSPLE
+88 
-99 DGTYTVT
+99 
-106 SKVLSKVDGHLV
+106 
-118 RAAIIFGVGE
+118 
-128 AQVDVSLLEA
+128 VSLA
-138 QEESETTFLPEAAA
+138 
-152 RFPGIVGQTV
+152 
-162 ILGSTISAIAIW
+162 
-174 GTRRKHFRKENLT
+174 
-187 LINQTYRSKFSKIT
+187 
-201 GAALVGV
+201 
-208 LVSNFVMLAV
+208 
-218 QTIRLETSPLDVIGT
+218 
-233 SFGTTWLAR
+233 
-242 MIITII
+242 
-248 LLGIWF
+248 
-254 WMERKPRLTSKKHV
+254 
-268 PMLVASLVLIFTT
+268 LIFTT
-281 TMFGHGAASELAAP
+281 TMFGHGTASELVAP

-335 ILTILPRY
+335 VLAILPRY

-411 GAIGAGVFGFGEKSP
+411 GAIGAGEFGIGEKPP
-426 DISKEGFEPPTI
+426 DVSKEGFEPPTI

-444 KLAKPLK
+444 KLVKPLK
-451 ASAVTGI
+451 ASAVIGI

-481 AQTATFG
+481 AQTTTFG
-488 FSSILFSEQAKFD
+488 FSSVLFSEQAKFD
-501 VSVLPVGVGSN
+501 VSVLPVGVGLNTIS
-512 IINVIV
+512 VVV
-518 STIDGEPI
+518 STIDGELM
-526 SDISGL
+526 SDVSSL
-532 KIKIS
+532 KIKVS

-546 EISTTHASNM
+546 EISTIQSSDE

-578 QRTQAA
+578 QRTQTA

-609 FPEGESAPLYPLY
+609 FPDDESAPLYPRY
-622 DGDNTIWISDAAKPK
+622 DGNNTIWISDAAEPR

-644 DRKFTSHEFFGLT
+644 GKQFSSYDFFGIS
-657 TIFLDIDHNGKIWFT
+657 TIFLDIDHDGKIWFT

-684 NTEKFEIIEIPS
+684 KTEKFEVIEIPS
-696 LTASS
+696 LIDTS

-711 DLDNNI
+711 DFDNNI
-717 WVAVVDRDMLL
+717 WIAVVDTNMILM
-728 VYNQDSKEFEQLLKL
+728 YNQNSKEFEQFLRL

-759 DMWFAESLAGKIGV
+759 DMWFAEALSGRIGV

-787 TPLDEPFALLFDKS
+787 TPLAEPFALLFDKS
-801 GSLWISEHIGPGIS
+801 GSLWIAEHIGPGIT
-815 KFDPVLETFDH
+815 KFDPILETFDH
-826 VEAPNPESLP
+826 VKAPNPESLP
-836 FGMVIDKYDNI
+836 FGMAIDKYDNI
-847 WFGQHVTDEL
+847 WFGQHVIDEL
-857 AVYDPYNDQLI
+857 GVYDPYNDQLI

-876 SFTQFVTSDNDGNVW
+876 SFTQFITADDKGDIW
-891 FVEQRGQKL
+891 FVEQRTKKL
-900 GVVSISSVS
+900 GVVSISSVP
-909 GQARTVTDGV
+909 GQARSITDGG
-919 SQSGFNYAEIVSPL
+919 SGPSFNYAEIVSPL

>member
-1 MNEFVLCKMNKFLL
+1 
-15 LAFLILIIGVPSA
+15 LAFLILVIGVPSA

-33 LLDSEPPQAGNAAIG
+33 LLDSEPSQAVNAPIG

-63 FSELKVFDGN
+63 FSELKVFDSN

-88 NSLVITTSPLE
+88 SSLVITIPPLE
-99 DGTYTVT
+99 DGIYTVT

-118 RAAIIFGVGE
+118 RTAIIFGVGE
-128 AQVDVSLLEA
+128 AQVDVSLLES
-138 QEESETTFLPEAAA
+138 QDESETTFLPEAAA

-162 ILGSTISAIAIW
+162 VLGSAISAIAIW
-174 GTRRKHFRKENLT
+174 GTQRKHFGKENLT

-201 GAALVGV
+201 GVALVGV
-208 LVSNFVMLAV
+208 LVSNFVMIAV
-218 QTIRLETSPLDVIGT
+218 QTVRLETSPIDVL
-233 SFGTTWLAR
+233 GTTFGATWLIR

-254 WMERKPRLTSKKHV
+254 WMERKPHLTNKKHV
-268 PMLVASLVLIFTT
+268 PMLIVSLALIFTT
-281 TMFGHGAASELAAP
+281 TMFGHGTASELVAP

-335 ILTILPRY
+335 VLAILPRY

-356 TGPTLLWFLESDVTS
+356 TGPTLLWFLESNVTS
-371 ITNSTYGFLIFAKIF
+371 ITNSTYGLLIFAKIF

-411 GAIGAGVFGFGEKSP
+411 GAIGAGVFGFGEKPP
-426 DISKEGFEPPTI
+426 DISKEGFEAPTI

-444 KLAKPLK
+444 KLVKPLK
-451 ASAVTGI
+451 ASAVIGI

-468 NSSLPAGEIQTAD
+468 NSSLPAGEVQTAD

-488 FSSILFSEQAKFD
+488 FSSVLFSEQAKFD
-501 VSVLPVGVGSN
+501 VSILPVGVGPNTIS
-512 IINVIV
+512 VVV
-518 STIDGEPI
+518 STIDGEQM
-526 SDISGL
+526 SDVSGL
-532 KIKIS
+532 KIKVS

-546 EISTTHASNM
+546 EISTIQSSDE

-578 QRTQAA
+578 QRTQTA

-609 FPEGESAPLYPLY
+609 FPDDESAPLYPRY
-622 DGDNTIWISDAAKPK
+622 DGNNTIWISDAAEPR

-644 DRKFTSHEFFGLT
+644 DKQFSSYDFFGIS
-657 TIFLDIDHNGKIWFT
+657 TIFLDIDHDGKIWFT

-684 NTEKFEIIEIPS
+684 KTEKFEVIEIPS
-696 LTASS
+696 LIDTS

-711 DLDNNI
+711 DFDNNI
-717 WVAVVDRDMLL
+717 WIAVVDTNMILM
-728 VYNQDSKEFEQLLKL
+728 YNQNSKEFEQFLRV

-759 DMWFAESLAGKIGV
+759 NMWFAEALSGKIGV

-801 GSLWISEHIGPGIS
+801 GSLWIAEHIGPGIT
-815 KFDPVLETFDH
+815 KFDPILETFDH
-826 VEAPNPESLP
+826 VKAANPESLP
-836 FGMVIDKYDNI
+836 FGMAIDKYDNI
-847 WFGQHVTDEL
+847 WFGQHVIDEL

-868 EVSIPTPE
+868 EVSIPTLE
-876 SFTQFVTSDNDGNVW
+876 SFTQFITADDKGDIW
-891 FVEQRGQKL
+891 FVEQRTKKL
-900 GVVSISSVS
+900 GVVSISSIP
-909 GQARTVTDGV
+909 GQARTVTDGG
-919 SQSGFNYAEIVSPL
+919 SGPSFNYAEIVSPL

-958 LSK
+958 LSE

>member
-1 MNEFVLCKMNKFLL
+1 
-15 LAFLILIIGVPSA
+15 LALLILVIGVPSA

-33 LLDSEPPQAGNAAIG
+33 LLDSEPSQAVNAPIG

-63 FSELKVFDGN
+63 FSELKVFDSN

-88 NSLVITTSPLE
+88 SSLVITTPPLE
-99 DGTYTVT
+99 DGIYTVT

-128 AQVDVSLLEA
+128 AQVDVSLLES
-138 QEESETTFLPEAAA
+138 QDESETTFLPEAAA

-162 ILGSTISAIAIW
+162 VLGSAISAIAIW
-174 GTRRKHFRKENLT
+174 GTQRKHFGKENLT

-208 LVSNFVMLAV
+208 LVSNFVMIAV
-218 QTIRLETSPLDVIGT
+218 QTVRLETSPIDVLGT
-233 SFGTTWLAR
+233 TFGTTWLIR

-254 WMERKPRLTSKKHV
+254 WMERKPRLTNKKHV
-268 PMLVASLVLIFTT
+268 PMLIVSLALIFTT
-281 TMFGHGAASELAAP
+281 TMFGHGTASELVAP

-335 ILTILPRY
+335 VLAILPRY

-356 TGPTLLWFLESDVTS
+356 TGPTLLWFLESNVTS
-371 ITNSTYGFLIFAKIF
+371 ITNSTYGLLIFAKIF

-411 GAIGAGVFGFGEKSP
+411 GAIGAGVFGFGEKPP
-426 DISKEGFEPPTI
+426 DVSKEGFEPPTI

-444 KLAKPLK
+444 KLVKPLK
-451 ASAVTGI
+451 ASAVIGI

-468 NSSLPAGEIQTAD
+468 NSSLPAGEVQTAD
-481 AQTATFG
+481 AQTTMFG
-488 FSSILFSEQAKFD
+488 FSSVLFSEQAKFD
-501 VSVLPVGVGSN
+501 VSVLPVGVGPNTIS
-512 IINVIV
+512 VVV
-518 STIDGEPI
+518 STIDGEPM
-526 SDISGL
+526 SDVSGL
-532 KIKIS
+532 KIKVS

-546 EISTTHASNM
+546 EISTIQSSDEVTE
-556 ITKFE
+556 FE

-568 AGTWQIEIEA
+568 AGTWQIDIEV

-584 NESVIF
+584 NESIIF

-609 FPEGESAPLYPLY
+609 FPEADSAPLYPRY
-622 DGDNTIWISDAAKPK
+622 DGDNTIWISDAAEPR

-644 DRKFTSHEFFGLT
+644 DRQFSSYDFFGIS
-657 TIFLDIDHNGKIWFT
+657 TIFLDIDHDGKIWFT

-684 NTEKFEIIEIPS
+684 KTEKFEVIEIPS
-696 LTASS
+696 LTAAS

-711 DLDNNI
+711 DFDNNI
-717 WVAVVDRDMLL
+717 WIAVVDTNMILM
-728 VYNQDSKEFEQLLKL
+728 YNQNSKEFEQFLRL

-759 DMWFAESLAGKIGV
+759 DMWFAEALSGRIGV

-787 TPLDEPFALLFDKS
+787 TPLAEPFALLFDKS
-801 GSLWISEHIGPGIS
+801 GSLWIAEHIGPGIT
-815 KFDPVLETFDH
+815 KFDPILETFDH
-826 VEAPNPESLP
+826 VKAPNPESLP
-836 FGMVIDKYDNI
+836 FGMAIDKYDNI
-847 WFGQHVTDEL
+847 WFGQHVIDEL
-857 AVYDPYNDQLI
+857 GVYDPYNDQLI

-876 SFTQFVTSDNDGNVW
+876 SFTQFITADDNGDIW
-891 FVEQRGQKL
+891 FVEQRTKKL
-900 GVVSISSVS
+900 GVVSISSVP
-909 GQARTVTDGV
+909 GQARTVIDGG
-919 SQSGFNYAEIVSPL
+919 SGPSFNYAEIVSPL

-938 VVSSLFFVKSVNDK
+938 VGSSLFFVKSVNDK

-958 LSK
+958 LSN